1 MAETGHIKNVEHFQM
16 MIAAVQGYGGV
27 YKPANA
33 DITLA
38 NLQTSRSAACSFTK
52 LR

>member
-16 MIAAVQGYGGV
+16 MIAAMQGYGAA
-27 YKPANA
+27 YKPANT

-38 NLQTSRSAACSFTK
+38 AVASRP
-52 LR
+52 R